1 MIKKILFLFFF
12 SGQILFSQVKLLK
25 GKIVSESINLEGIH
39 VINKTFGNATTSSS
53 GGYFSLQV
61 RLNDTVYFS
70 AIHLEAKQLVVREND
85 LSKELLFVSMKY
97 MVKQLDE
104 ITLIKYKNIT
114 PEALGII
121 PKGIRTYT
129 PAERKLAAAGEFKW
143 YSPLLIPL
151 GGMSVDGLV
160 NAISGR
166 TAMLKKEYEVEK
178 KEFFMEDVMLT
189 FGKTFFQEQLK
200 IPEDYIEGF
209 LFYLAE
215 DMEFR
220 NFYKLHTKL
229 MVEFEL
235 NKLAKQYLE
244 KIKG

>member
-1 MIKKILFLFFF
+1 MIKKLLFLLFF
-12 SGQILFSQVKLLK
+12 SSQILFSQVKLLK

-39 VINKTFGNATTSSS
+39 VINKSFGNATTSSS

-70 AIHLEAKQLVVREND
+70 AIHLEAKQLVVSEND
-85 LSKELLFVSMKY
+85 LSKELLFVSMKSL
-97 MVKQLDE
+97 VKQLDE
-104 ITLIKYKNIT
+104 VTLIKYKNIT

-121 PKGIRTYT
+121 TKGTRTYT
-129 PAERKLAAAGEFKW
+129 PAERRLAAAGEFKW

-178 KEFFMEDVMLT
+178 KEFFMEDILLT
-189 FGKTFFQEQLK
+189 FGSSFFKDKLK
-200 IPEDYIEGF
+200 IPEEHVQGF

-235 NKLAKQYLE
+235 SKIAIQYLE
-244 KIKG
+244 TIQE